1 MSLQP
6 SQSESNVDVNSALES
21 AATVSVDDDPLRAC
35 LHVITR
41 LHGRPVSMSALLAG
55 VPVAGERFAPADFV
69 CAAAFHGFAAQV
81 VRRRLLKLSAPTLP
95 VTLLFKDG
103 GACVLTRF
111 LSGDKVEMVMPESG
125 FGAREIPLVELEA
138 DYSGYVIFTQPALEP
153 ATSTDHDRTRARKRG
168 WFWRTLLSYTP
179 YYMESIVA
187 GVLVNL
193 LTVAGSLFVMNVYD
207 RVVPNNATETLIVL
221 ATGTAIAGGFEFM
234 ARTLRAYFLDVAGKK
249 ADLVLAGQIFAQ
261 ALGIRMAARPPSAG
275 VFAAQLREFEAVR
288 DFITS
293 VTLTAVMDLPF
304 VGFFIFVVALIAG
317 PLYLVPL
324 IAVPVVLLVGLIA
337 QWPLSIATHATL
349 RDSSQRHG
357 LLIES
362 LEGAEMLKAMRAE
375 GLMLRRYE
383 DYTALAGVS
392 SNQARMIST
401 VVVNFSVLVQQ
412 LVTIG
417 VVIWGVFLIGAGDL
431 TIGALIAAVMIT
443 GRALAPLQT
452 VASLMMRYQHARASY
467 STLNRLMKQPVER
480 EPGQQFTRRSE
491 IRGEITMQGVQFVY
505 PNTKAASLEDINFSI
520 AAGEHV
526 AILGKIGSGKST
538 LLRLIVGLYQPAK
551 GTVSIDGVDL
561 AQCDPADFR
570 DHIGYVAQDP
580 MLFLGTLR
588 DNIALGRP
596 HAQDSE
602 ILKAARIAGISAMI
616 DGHPSGLQMNIGE
629 RGQALSGGQRQAVAN
644 ARAFLVEPRIL
655 LLDEPTSAMDH
666 NAESKYIATVGNYA
680 QGRTMI
686 VVTHKPSMLAMVS
699 RIIVID
705 SGRVVMDG
713 PRDDVLRQLT
723 RPAGPPPAAV
733 PARA

>member
-1 MSLQP
+1 M
-6 SQSESNVDVNSALES
+6 NSALES
-21 AATVSVDDDPLRAC
+21 ALTVSVDDDPLRAC

-55 VPVAGERFAPADFV
+55 IPTSGSRFAPSDFLR
-69 CAAAFHGFAAQV
+69 AAAFHGFAAQV
-81 VRRRLLKLSAPTLP
+81 VRRRLAKISPLTLP
-95 VTLLFKDG
+95 ATLLLKDG
-103 GACVLTRF
+103 NACVLTRF
-111 LSGDKVEMVMPESG
+111 VADDKLEIVLPESG
-125 FGAREIPLVELEA
+125 LGAREIPLTELDA
-138 DYSGYVIFTQPALEP
+138 DYGGYAIFAQPALDAEQSRDAEP
-153 ATSTDHDRTRARKRG
+153 VPMRQRG
-168 WFWRTLLSYTP
+168 WFWRSLLAYSP
-179 YYMESIVA
+179 YYIESIIA

-207 RVVPNNATETLIVL
+207 RVVPNNATETLVVL
-221 ATGTAIAGGFEFM
+221 ATGTAIAGVFEFM
-234 ARTLRAYFLDVAGKK
+234 ARSLRAYFLDVAGKK
-249 ADLVLAGQIFAQ
+249 ADLVLASLIFAQ

-304 VGFFIFVVALIAG
+304 VAFFIGVVGLIGG
-317 PLYLVPL
+317 PLYIVPL
-324 IAVPVVLLVGLIA
+324 LAVPVVLLVGLIA
-337 QWPLSIATHATL
+337 QWPLSVATRSTL
-349 RDSSQRHG
+349 RDASQRHG

-383 DYTALAGVS
+383 DYTALAGKS
-392 SNQARMIST
+392 SNHARLIST
-401 VVVNFSVLVQQ
+401 LVVNFSVFVQQ

-417 VVIWGVFLIGAGDL
+417 VVIWGVHLIGDGDL
-431 TIGALIAAVMIT
+431 TIGALIASVMIT

-467 STLNRLMKQPVER
+467 GTLNRLMKQPVER
-480 EPGQQFTRRSE
+480 APGQQFTRRAE
-491 IRGEITMQGVQFVY
+491 IRGEVAMQGVQFSY
-505 PNTKAASLEDINFSI
+505 PNTAAASLQDVTFSI

-551 GTVSIDGVDL
+551 GTVRIDGVDL
-561 AQCDPADFR
+561 AQCDPADIR

-580 MLFLGTLR
+580 MLFLASLR

-596 HAQDSE
+596 YADDAQ
-602 ILKAARIAGISAMI
+602 ILRAARIAGIDGMI
-616 DGHPSGLQMNIGE
+616 DHHPAGLQMNIGE

-666 NAESKYIATVGNYA
+666 NAESKYIATVAAYA
-680 QGRTMI
+680 RGRTM
-686 VVTHKPSMLAMVS
+686 VLVTHKPTMLALVS
-699 RIIVID
+699 RILVVD
-705 SGRVVMDG
+705 GGKVVMDG
-713 PRDDVLRQLT
+713 PRDEVLRQLT
-723 RPAGPPPAAV
+723 RPLGPPTPAAT
-733 PARA
+733 PAARP

>member
-1 MSLQP
+1 MPIEIKTLAATQSWGRGKVYNDITETIGQTPLVRLSKITAAAKTKAEILMKLEFFNPLSSVKDRIGVSMIDALEADGHITPGVTTLIEPTSGNTGVGLAFVAAARGYKLILTMPESMSIERRKILAHLGADLVLTPATGGMGAAIAKAEELIAATPNSVQP
-6 SQSESNVDVNSALES
+6 SQFKNPANPEVHHLTTAEEIWADTGGKIDAL
-21 AATVSVDDDPLRAC
+21 
-35 LHVITR
+35 
-41 LHGRPVSMSALLAG
+41 
-55 VPVAGERFAPADFV
+55 
-69 CAAAFHGFAAQV
+69 V
-81 VRRRLLKLSAPTLP
+81 V
-95 VTLLFKDG
+95 G
-103 GACVLTRF
+103 
-111 LSGDKVEMVMPESG
+111 
-125 FGAREIPLVELEA
+125 
-138 DYSGYVIFTQPALEP
+138 
-153 ATSTDHDRTRARKRG
+153 
-168 WFWRTLLSYTP
+168 
-179 YYMESIVA
+179 
-187 GVLVNL
+187 
-193 LTVAGSLFVMNVYD
+193 
-207 RVVPNNATETLIVL
+207 VVPNNAVDTLIVL
-221 ATGTAIAGGFEFM
+221 ATGTAIAGGFEFL

-304 VGFFIFVVALIAG
+304 VAFFIFVVGLIGG
-317 PLYLVPL
+317 PLYIVPL
-324 IAVPVVLLVGLIA
+324 VAVPVVLLVGLIA
-337 QWPLSIATHATL
+337 QWPLSIATRETL

-383 DYTALAGVS
+383 DYTALAGLS

-401 VVVNFSVLVQQ
+401 VVVNFSVFVQQ

-417 VVIWGVFLIGAGDL
+417 VVIWGVHLIGAGDL
-431 TIGALIAAVMIT
+431 TIGALIASVMIT

-467 STLNRLMKQPVER
+467 GTLNRLMKQPVER
-480 EPGQQFTRRSE
+480 PPGQQFTRRAE
-491 IRGEITMQGVQFVY
+491 MRGEIAMQGVQFAY
-505 PNTKAASLEDINFSI
+505 PNTQAASLQDVNFSI

-551 GTVSIDGVDL
+551 GTVRIDGVDL
-561 AQCDPADFR
+561 AQCDPADVR
-570 DHIGYVAQDP
+570 DHMGYVAQDP
-580 MLFLGTLR
+580 MLFLGALR

-596 HAQDSE
+596 HADDAA
-602 ILKAARIAGISAMI
+602 ILRAARIAGIDSMI
-616 DGHPSGLQMNIGE
+616 DNHPSGLQMNVGE

-644 ARAFLVEPRIL
+644 ARAFLVEPRML

-666 NAESKYIATVGNYA
+666 NAEAKYIASVGAYA
-680 QGRTMI
+680 QGRTM
-686 VVTHKPSMLAMVS
+686 VLVTHKPSMLALVS

-705 SGRVVMDG
+705 AGRVVMDG

-723 RPAGPPPAAV
+723 RPAGQPPNA

>member
-1 MSLQP
+1 M
-6 SQSESNVDVNSALES
+6 NSALES
-21 AATVSVDDDPLRAC
+21 AATASVDDDPLRAC
-35 LHVITR
+35 LHVVTR
-41 LHGRPVSMSALLAG
+41 LHGRPVSMSALMAG
-55 VPVAGERFAPADFV
+55 MPIAGDRFAPGDFV
-69 CAAAFHGFAAQV
+69 RAAAFHGFAAQV
-81 VRRRLLKLSAPTLP
+81 VRRRLAKLSALTLP

-111 LSGDKVEMVMPESG
+111 LSDDNVEMVLPESG
-125 FGAREIPLVELEA
+125 FGAREIPLAELEA
-138 DYSGYVIFTQPALEP
+138 NYSGYVIFTQPALEP
-153 ATSTDHDRTRARKRG
+153 AQSEEQDGVAQRKRG

-179 YYMESIVA
+179 YYLESIVA

-207 RVVPNNATETLIVL
+207 RVVPNNATETLVVL
-221 ATGTAIAGGFEFM
+221 ATGTAIAGGFEFL

-304 VGFFIFVVALIAG
+304 VGFFIFVVGLIGG

-337 QWPLSIATHATL
+337 QWPLSIATRATL

-383 DYTALAGVS
+383 DYTALAGRS
-392 SNQARMIST
+392 SNHARMIST

-417 VVIWGVFLIGAGDL
+417 VVIWGVFLIGKGDL
-431 TIGALIAAVMIT
+431 TIGALIASVMIT

-480 EPGQQFTRRSE
+480 APGQQFTRRAE
-491 IRGEITMQGVQFVY
+491 IRGEIAMHGVQFVY
-505 PNTKAASLEDINFSI
+505 PNTSAASLQDVNFSI

-551 GTVSIDGVDL
+551 GTVGIDGVDL
-561 AQCDPADFR
+561 AQCDPADIR

-580 MLFLGTLR
+580 MLFLGSLR

-596 HAQDSE
+596 HADDAD
-602 ILKAARIAGISAMI
+602 ILRAARIAGISAMI

-666 NAESKYIATVGNYA
+666 NAEAKYIATVAGYA
-680 QGRTMI
+680 RGRTM
-686 VVTHKPSMLAMVS
+686 VLVTHKPSMLALVS

-723 RPAGPPPAAV
+723 RPAGPAPSPAA
-733 PARA
+733 PLARV

>member
-6 SQSESNVDVNSALES
+6 SQTESYADVNSALES
-21 AATVSVDDDPLRAC
+21 AANASVDDDPLRAC

-55 VPVAGERFAPADFV
+55 MPVAGDRFTPVDFV
-69 CAAAFHGFAAQV
+69 RAAAFHGFAAQV
-81 VRRRLLKLSAPTLP
+81 VRRRLLKLSDPTLP

-111 LSGDKVEMVMPESG
+111 LSDEKVEMVMPESG
-125 FGAREIPLVELEA
+125 FGAREIPLADLEA
-138 DYSGYVIFTQPALEP
+138 NYSGYVVFTQPALEP
-153 ATSTDHDRTRARKRG
+153 AASKEHDGVTPRKRG

-221 ATGTAIAGGFEFM
+221 ATGTAIAGGFEFL

-304 VGFFIFVVALIAG
+304 VGFFIFVVALIGG

-383 DYTALAGVS
+383 DYTALAGLS
-392 SNQARMIST
+392 SNHARMIST

-417 VVIWGVFLIGAGDL
+417 VVIWGVFLIGEGDL
-431 TIGALIAAVMIT
+431 TIGALIASVMIT

-467 STLNRLMKQPVER
+467 GTLNRLMKQPVER

-491 IRGEITMQGVQFVY
+491 IRGEIAMQGVHFVY

-561 AQCDPADFR
+561 AQCDPADIR
-570 DHIGYVAQDP
+570 DHMGYVAQDP
-580 MLFLGTLR
+580 MLFLGSLR

-596 HAQDSE
+596 HADDSE
-602 ILKAARIAGISAMI
+602 ILRAARIAGISAMI

-666 NAESKYIATVGNYA
+666 NAEAKYIATVANYA
-680 QGRTMI
+680 RGRTMI

-705 SGRVVMDG
+705 SGHVVMDG

-723 RPAGPPPAAV
+723 RPAGPAPASV
-733 PARA
+733 PARV

>member
-1 MSLQP
+1 M
-6 SQSESNVDVNSALES
+6 NSALES
-21 AATVSVDDDPLRAC
+21 AAIASVEDDPLRAC
-35 LHVITR
+35 LHVVTR

-55 VPVAGERFAPADFV
+55 MPVAGQHFAPRDFV
-69 CAAAFHGFAAQV
+69 RAAAFHGFAAQV
-81 VRRRLLKLSAPTLP
+81 VRRGLTKLSVPTLP
-95 VTLLFKDG
+95 VTVLFKDG

-111 LSGDKVEMVMPESG
+111 LSHDTVEMVLPESG
-125 FGAREIPLVELEA
+125 FGAREIPLADLEEN
-138 DYSGYVIFTQPALEP
+138 YSGYVIFTQPTLQP
-153 ATSTDHDRTRARKRG
+153 ADSHDHDGVTQRQRG

-179 YYMESIVA
+179 YYLESIVA

-221 ATGTAIAGGFEFM
+221 ATGTAIAGGFEFL

-261 ALGIRMAARPPSAG
+261 ALGIRMAVRPPSAG

-304 VGFFIFVVALIAG
+304 VGFFIFVVALIGG

-324 IAVPVVLLVGLIA
+324 VAVPVVLLVGLIA
-337 QWPLSIATHATL
+337 QWPLSIATRSTL

-383 DYTALAGVS
+383 DYTALAGLS

-417 VVIWGVFLIGAGDL
+417 VVIWGVFLIGKGEL
-431 TIGALIAAVMIT
+431 TIGALIASVMIT

-467 STLNRLMKQPVER
+467 TTLNRLMKQPVER
-480 EPGQQFTRRSE
+480 APGQQFTRRTE
-491 IRGEITMQGVQFVY
+491 IRGEIAMRGVQFVY
-505 PNTKAASLEDINFSI
+505 PNTKAASLEDVGFSI

-561 AQCDPADFR
+561 AQCDPADIR

-580 MLFLGTLR
+580 MLFLGSLR

-596 HAQDSE
+596 QADDSQ
-602 ILKAARIAGISAMI
+602 ILRAARIAGISAMI
-616 DGHPSGLQMNIGE
+616 DSHPAGLQMNIGE

-666 NAESKYIATVGNYA
+666 NAEANYIATVASYA
-680 QGRTMI
+680 QGRTM
-686 VVTHKPSMLAMVS
+686 VLVTHKPSMLALVT

-723 RPAGPPPAAV
+723 RPAAAPVAAPAVA
-733 PARA
+733 

>member
-1 MSLQP
+1 M
-6 SQSESNVDVNSALES
+6 NSALES
-21 AATVSVDDDPLRAC
+21 AVTASVDDDPLRAC

-41 LHGRPVSMSALLAG
+41 LHGRPISMSALLSGMPIAG
-55 VPVAGERFAPADFV
+55 DRFAPADFV
-69 CAAAFHGFAAQV
+69 RAAAFHGYAAQV
-81 VRRRLLKLSAPTLP
+81 VRRRLAKLSALTLP
-95 VTLLFKDG
+95 ATLLYKDG

-111 LSGDKVEMVMPESG
+111 LSNDKLEVVLPESG
-125 FGAREIPLVELEA
+125 FGARELALTELEEN
-138 DYSGYVIFTQPALEP
+138 YSGYVIFAQPELDADHNHEP
-153 ATSTDHDRTRARKRG
+153 EGPPVRKRG
-168 WFWRTLLSYTP
+168 WFWRTLLAYSP
-179 YYMESIVA
+179 YYLESIVA

-207 RVVPNNATETLIVL
+207 RVVPNNAVDTLMVL

-304 VGFFIFVVALIAG
+304 VAFFIFVVGLIGG
-317 PLYLVPL
+317 PLYIVPML
-324 IAVPVVLLVGLIA
+324 AVPVVLLVGLLA
-337 QWPLSIATHATL
+337 QWPLAIATRSTL

-383 DYTALAGVS
+383 DYTALSGRS
-392 SNQARMIST
+392 SNHARMIST
-401 VVVNFSVLVQQ
+401 VVVNFSVFVQQ

-417 VVIWGVFLIGAGDL
+417 VVIWGVHLIGEGDL
-431 TIGALIAAVMIT
+431 TIGALIASVMIT

-467 STLNRLMKQPVER
+467 GTLNRLMRQPVER
-480 EPGQQFTRRSE
+480 APGQQFTRRAE
-491 IRGEITMQGVQFVY
+491 IRGEIAMQGVQFAY
-505 PNTKAASLEDINFSI
+505 PNTQAASLQDVNFSI
-520 AAGEHV
+520 AAGEQV
-526 AILGKIGSGKST
+526 AILGKVGSGKST

-551 GTVSIDGVDL
+551 GTVRIDGVDL
-561 AQCDPADFR
+561 AQCDPADVR

-588 DNIALGRP
+588 NNIALGRP
-596 HAQDSE
+596 HADDTA
-602 ILKAARIAGISAMI
+602 ILRAARIAGIDTMI
-616 DGHPSGLQMNIGE
+616 DNHPSGLQMNIGE

-644 ARAFLVEPRIL
+644 ARAFLVDPRIL

-666 NAESKYIATVGNYA
+666 NAEVRYIATVGAYA
-680 QGRTMI
+680 QGRTM
-686 VVTHKPSMLAMVS
+686 VLVTHKPSMLAMVS
-699 RIIVID
+699 RVIVID
-705 SGRVVMDG
+705 AGRVVMDG
-713 PRDDVLRQLT
+713 PRDEVLRQLT
-723 RPAGPPPAAV
+723 RPAGQPPVATATPM
-733 PARA
+733 RS